1 MGWGGLGRQSCIE
14 SGGERKI
21 TLKHVQRMDEAET
34 DRLIIQ
40 ADKQI
45 HQILVHRDTN
55 RTQSPLKKSDSE
67 LSGFHL

>member
-1 MGWGGLGRQSCIE
+1 
-14 SGGERKI
+14 
-21 TLKHVQRMDEAET
+21 MDEAET

-67 LSGFHL
+67 